1 MGGDQELEE
10 RWSTWLLNRNR
21 RGLRGALW
29 IALSL
34 YPLFGV
40 LDYLVAPREWLWLLY
55 GTRAVVT
62 AVTLLMLRV
71 SNSRLFD
78 AHPDGL
84 SAAYLV
90 VASLGISLMTVFMGG
105 LASPYYAGLTL
116 TIVGTGLLFVWP
128 TRVVVPTH
136 ATIIASFVIP
146 NLWWNRGPIPF
157 TAVSNQFFL
166 VSTAIIAGTGQIL
179 AYRSQREQIVNQL
192 IIERTKKNLEQAHDQ
207 LKQLDR
213 FKSEFFANITHELKT
228 PLTMMLAPLEL
239 MVDGHVGNVSEA
251 QRSTLASIQRSGVK
265 LLRLIGDLLDLS
277 KLEESRVRLRVDE
290 HDLCAYLRGLVAQ
303 AEPLAQRKSLEMHFT
318 SDVERCDVWCDI
330 ERIERVFINLL
341 SNATK
346 FTPPRGTVAVHLT
359 DEGSTVRVDFRDTG
373 IGFSPDMAEKVFQ
386 RFFQVDMAETRKF
399 GGTGIGLALAK
410 ELVQLHGGT
419 IWAES
424 TAGEGAT
431 FSVRLV
437 RDRGH
442 FSSEVLDRR
451 GPHVDRAGGNRV
463 ADRGLSEWQL
473 NETDKFRLIDIDQAT
488 EQRIVDR
495 DVDEQ
500 ERPYTVLVVED
511 TPDVIRVIR
520 LALHHDFRV
529 LAAPDGLKGLEL
541 AKKHRPTVIVTDLMM
556 PEIDG
561 LELTRR
567 LRADPATRHIP
578 IVMLTARGDV
588 EDRVAGLETGVNAY
602 LAKPFSARELV
613 SVVRSQLES
622 QEATADVLLAH
633 KMDSLETMAGGLAHQ
648 IRNPL
653 NYVKNALGSIQ
664 RDTEKLVVFAR
675 TPSDKGEFD
684 ALTARMER
692 MFHTAETGVRRIGA
706 TVDLMVRYSREGY
719 TRATQPYDVFAAVRD
734 VVSLV
739 LPTAEHGVT
748 VSTELEGDGHVAC
761 VPEEFN
767 QVLTNLVENAFDAV
781 PTDGSGTVEI
791 RGASDGATLVLSV
804 KDNGVGIAPDELPKI
819 FTAFYTTKDV
829 GRGMGMG
836 LTIARRVVSALGGTI
851 NVASHVGSGTEVLVK
866 VPRGLRDPRPRGV
879 TENSLLEA
887 VS

>member
-1 MGGDQELEE
+1 LE
-10 RWSTWLLNRNR
+10 RTWAAWRLERNR
-21 RGLRGALW
+21 RGMRSLLW
-29 IALSL
+29 IVISL

-40 LDYLVAPREWLWLLY
+40 LDYLVAPHEWLWLLY
-55 GTRAVVT
+55 GTRAVVSCT
-62 AVTLLMLRV
+62 TLVMFRV
-71 SNSRLFD
+71 VRSSWFD
-78 AHPDGL
+78 RHPDTT
-84 SAAYLV
+84 SAGYMTMA
-90 VASLGISLMTVFMGG
+90 AGGISLMTLFMGG

-116 TIVGTGLLFVWP
+116 AIVATGLLFVWP
-128 TRVVVPTH
+128 RQVVIGTH
-136 ATIIASFVIP
+136 ATIILSFLIP
-146 NLWWNRGPIPF
+146 NLLFNHGANPL
-157 TAVSNQFFL
+157 TALSNQFFL
-166 VSTAIIAGTGQIL
+166 VSTAIIAGTGQML
-179 AYRSQREQIVNQL
+179 AYQSQRDQISARLV
-192 IIERTKKNLEQAHDQ
+192 IETTKKNLEQANDQ

-239 MVDGHVGNVSEA
+239 MVDGQLGNVSEA
-251 QRSTLASIQRSGVK
+251 QRSTLASIQRSGIK

-277 KLEESRVRLRVDE
+277 KLEESRIRLRVDE
-290 HDLCAYLRGLVAQ
+290 HDLVGYLRGLVAQ
-303 AEPLAQRKSLEMHFT
+303 AEPLAQRKALEVSFS
-318 SDVERCDVWCDI
+318 SDVERCDVCCDI

-346 FTPPRGTVAVHLT
+346 FTPSHGRVMISLH
-359 DEGSTVRVDFRDTG
+359 DEGASVRVDFRDTG
-373 IGFSPDMAEKVFQ
+373 IGFPAGMTERIFQ

-410 ELVQLHGGT
+410 ELVELHGGT

-424 TAGEGAT
+424 TVGEGAT
-431 FSVRLV
+431 FSVRLLK
-437 RDRGH
+437 DREH
-442 FSSEVLDRR
+442 YSPDVLDRR
-451 GPHVDRAGGNRV
+451 GPHVERAGGNRL

-473 NETDKFRLIDIDQAT
+473 NEGDKFRLIDIEQAT

-500 ERPYTVLVVED
+500 ERPYSVLVVED

-578 IVMLTARGDV
+578 IVMLTAKGDV
-588 EDRVAGLETGVNAY
+588 EDRVTGLETGVNAY
-602 LAKPFSARELV
+602 LAKPFSAKELV
-613 SVVRSQLES
+613 SVVRSQLHS
-622 QEATADVLLAH
+622 QEATAEVLLAQ

-653 NYVKNALGSIQ
+653 NYVKNALGTIQ
-664 RDTEKLVVFAR
+664 RDSEKLLSIAR
-675 TPSDKGEFD
+675 ADVDEGDFD
-684 ALTARMER
+684 ALAGRMER

-734 VVSLV
+734 VVTLV
-739 LPTAEHGVT
+739 LPTAEYGVT
-748 VSTELEGDGHVAC
+748 VSTELQGDGHVAC

-767 QVLTNLVENAFDAV
+767 QVLTNLIENAIDAV
-781 PTDGSGTVEI
+781 PTDGTGTVEI
-791 RGASDGATLVLSV
+791 RGRSEDGVLLLSV
-804 KDNGVGIAPDELPKI
+804 KDNGVGIAPEELPKI
-819 FTAFYTTKDV
+819 FTAFYTTKEV

-836 LTIARRVVSALGGTI
+836 LTIARRVVSALGGSI
-851 NVASHVGSGTEVLVK
+851 GVSSHVGSGTEVVVK
-866 VPRGLRDPRPRGV
+866 VPQGV
-879 TENSLLEA
+879 LEVRSRLPAEPSLLEA
-887 VS
+887 AP